1 MIYKKALI
9 INLGGIGDLVI
20 STAFFRNFKNS
31 FSGCHVTALISSRG
45 AELLEGLHYIDEIIA
60 YDLQDVNFKDLIF
73 SPQKFLKSIKLL
85 LKLRKSRYDI
95 SVNLLPLVSFQS
107 AIKMSA
113 VFFIL
118 GTKIRAGRDTEG
130 LGWFYQIK
138 VKEPLLFDMY
148 DVELQGKLLE
158 KIGGIFTDN
167 SLDLPIPLEDELYIE
182 KQLLKNGVKTDRPLI
197 IVNPGSNW
205 PSKMWPVEN
214 FVETIK
220 GLKSKTDASFI
231 VTGSASEIPLAE
243 MIKKGA
249 GDISVLTGKTTLHQ
263 LAALLKK
270 TSLFIT
276 NDTGPMHL
284 AIAIGTPVVAI
295 FGPGYYK
302 RFFPP
307 DREGII
313 RKDFKCSPCVKKEC
327 NDMGC
332 LKTITPDEVIEKAL
346 WLLSRK

>member
-1 MIYKKALI
+1 MNYKKALI

-31 FSGCHVTALISSRG
+31 FPECHVTALTSTRG
-45 AELLEGLHYIDEIIA
+45 VEVLKGLHYIDEIIA
-60 YDLQDVNFKDLIF
+60 YDLHDVNFKDLIF
-73 SPQKFLKSIKLL
+73 SPQKFFKSIKLL
-85 LKLRKSRYDI
+85 LKLRKGSYDI
-95 SVNLLPLVSFQS
+95 SVNLLPLASFQS
-107 AIKMSA
+107 AIKMAA

-138 VKEPLLFDMY
+138 VKESLLFDMY
-148 DVELQGKLLE
+148 DVELQRRLLE

-167 SLDLPIPLEDELYIE
+167 SLDLPVPLEDELYIE
-182 KQLLKNGVKTDRPLI
+182 NQLLKNGIKSDRPLI
-197 IVNPGSNW
+197 VVNPCSNW
-205 PSKMWPVEN
+205 PSKRWPVEN
-214 FVETIK
+214 FIETIK

-243 MIKKGA
+243 MIKKNVG
-249 GDISVLTGKTTLHQ
+249 GVSVMAGKTTLHQ

-270 TSLFIT
+270 ASLFIT

-284 AIAIGTPVVAI
+284 SIAIGTPVVAI
-295 FGPGYYK
+295 FGPGHFK

-313 RKDFKCSPCVKKEC
+313 RKDFKCSPCIKREC
-327 NDMGC
+327 DDMGC